1 MIQATIILGE
11 SAVNLYENTGTLP
24 SDQWLMDNGG
34 IVDKIEFKTKGEY
47 DAYTQAL
54 SDASGWNEYHV
65 IRHEETLPEQP
76 EASLWMRVGVT
87 VKGSK
92 ADIEKILQGDSDTL
106 SRLFETLSF
115 DINGETYIPDTVV
128 GEYNNENGTDFD
140 EGDVNFH
147 SISIPMNR

>member
-11 SAVNLYENTGTLP
+11 GAVNLY
-24 SDQWLMDNGG
+24 QWLMDNGG

-65 IRHEETLPEQP
+65 IRHEETPPEQP

-92 ADIEKILQGDSDTL
+92 ADIEKILQGDSDIL
-106 SRLFETLSF
+106 SWLFETLSF
-115 DINGETYIPDTVV
+115 
-128 GEYNNENGTDFD
+128 DFD